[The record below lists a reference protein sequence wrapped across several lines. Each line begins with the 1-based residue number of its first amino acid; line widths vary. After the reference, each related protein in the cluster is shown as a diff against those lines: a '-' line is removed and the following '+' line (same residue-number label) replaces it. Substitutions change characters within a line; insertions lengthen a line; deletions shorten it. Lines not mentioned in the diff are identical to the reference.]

1 MFDLRFKNKSTY
13 IYLTIYNYQN
23 SPMETVTQS
32 AAQTAG
38 REKFTV
44 KGYGASGELIGG
56 KTLKPYAIERYKP
69 GTDEVA
75 IEVLY
80 CGVCHSDIHQVE
92 NDWKNTVYPSIP
104 GHEIVGR
111 ITDTGSGVTKF
122 KTGDLV
128 GVGCMIDSCLSCPSC
143 QTGNEQYCESPTGF
157 TATYNGYIKPDGSGF
172 NTFGGYSTHVV
183 VKEHFVLTIP
193 ESLDI
198 RSAAPILCAG
208 ITTYSPLKEANIK
221 AGDQVGIVGIG
232 GLGHMAVMIAKAMGA
247 RVTAITTKEEKR
259 SIAIELGADEVLVSE
274 NEEEMKAGAAKFKFL
289 LCTIPDAFDV
299 TPYISLLGV
308 KGKLVT
314 VGLIGEY
321 KKPLNNMNLIFLG
334 LSVGGSS
341 IGGVP
346 ETQEVLQ
353 FCADHKIAPQV
364 ELINIED
371 INEAY
376 EKIKNEEVRFRYVI
390 DMASLKAIDE

>member
-1 MFDLRFKNKSTY
+1 
-13 IYLTIYNYQN
+13 
-23 SPMETVTQS
+23 METVTQS
-32 AAQTAG
+32 AENTTG

-44 KGYGASGELIGG
+44 KGYGASGDLIGG

-69 GTDEVA
+69 IEDEVA

-104 GHEIVGR
+104 GHEIIGR
-111 ITDTGSGVTKF
+111 ITETGTGITRF
-122 KTGDLV
+122 KAGDIV
-128 GVGCMIDSCLSCPSC
+128 GVGCMIDSCLTCPSC
-143 QTGNEQYCESPTGF
+143 RNGDEQYCEGPTGF

-193 ESLDI
+193 ETLEI
-198 RSAAPILCAG
+198 TSAAPILCAG
-208 ITTYSPLKEANIK
+208 ITTYSPLKEAGIK
-221 AGDQVGIVGIG
+221 AGDNVGIVGIG
-232 GLGHMAVMIAKAMGA
+232 GLGHMAVMIAKTMGA

-259 SIAIELGADEVLVSE
+259 SLALQLGADEVLISE
-274 NEEEMKAGAAKFKFL
+274 DEKDMQAHAAAFKFI
-289 LCTIPDAFDV
+289 LCTIPDSFDV
-299 TPYISLLGV
+299 TPYITLLGV

-321 KKPLNNMNLIFLG
+321 KEPLNNMNLIFSG

-341 IGGVP
+341 IGGIAD
-346 ETQEVLQ
+346 TQEVLN
-353 FCADHKIAPQV
+353 FCAEHKIAPHV
-364 ELINIED
+364 ELINIEE

-376 EKIKNEEVRFRYVI
+376 EKIKNEDVRFRYVI
-390 DMASLKAIDE
+390 DMASLKNS